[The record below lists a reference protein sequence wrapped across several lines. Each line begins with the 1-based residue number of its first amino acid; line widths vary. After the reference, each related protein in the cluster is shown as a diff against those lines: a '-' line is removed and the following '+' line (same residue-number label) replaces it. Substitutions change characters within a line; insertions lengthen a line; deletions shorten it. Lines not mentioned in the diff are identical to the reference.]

1 MEFDRVSEK
10 LISYISN
17 LLKCDSNLIDKYW
30 YTKNTKEKHLI
41 EILNFSGYSKFSY
54 TKEMAEELFKIALAF
69 GSFITQFKEFLIFL
83 KSKKILT
90 PNLSAIEQF
99 LWLSNKERLYSVLN
113 VEKSR
118 TSTYSRIKTLSVNS
132 NSNGIRELLKVVKE
146 TDTFNNPIDV
156 SFLSDSKLSYFLLE
170 IQKSDKSRIEKFSSN
185 KKSMYIL
192 FYFYTLSEKN
202 LLI

>member
-1 MEFDRVSEK
+1 M
-10 LISYISN
+10 
-17 LLKCDSNLIDKYW
+17 
-30 YTKNTKEKHLI
+30 
-41 EILNFSGYSKFSY
+41 
-54 TKEMAEELFKIALAF
+54 
-69 GSFITQFKEFLIFL
+69 IFL

-113 VEKSR
+113 VEKSG

-146 TDTFNNPIDV
+146 IDTFNNPIDV